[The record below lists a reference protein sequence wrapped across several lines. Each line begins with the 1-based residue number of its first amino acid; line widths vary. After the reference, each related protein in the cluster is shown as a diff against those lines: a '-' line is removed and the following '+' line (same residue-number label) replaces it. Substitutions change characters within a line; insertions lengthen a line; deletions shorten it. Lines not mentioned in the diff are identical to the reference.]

1 LTGPERAPVR
11 PDPSELAL
19 GLGALRGFVRERF
32 PPWATVPIAGLLYAA
47 PASLGRPPPREVAGA
62 ALATFLGLLCLRIA
76 DDLADLERDRVLHP
90 QRGLSSGRIDPARL
104 LDANLALGATLVALE
119 STSSWRLGFVLGG
132 CAFYR
137 AWLHRWRACVH
148 PVARPFLSNLVFPLA
163 VLHGAGPG
171 AWRPGLLLGLF
182 AWFAA
187 VAQEFAHNVRSP
199 EDDGPLGPGYAH
211 ALGARGTA
219 VLGAGLFATAALVA
233 VWLWLVLGR
242 PWVFGGALLGAAAGM
257 AFFLARLL
265 RDRGSVSGRSLY
277 RAGIVFA
284 LIPALGLLVGR

>member
-1 LTGPERAPVR
+1 MGRGRASVR
-11 PDPSELAL
+11 ADPSELAL

-47 PASLGRPPPREVAGA
+47 PASLGRPPPRDVAEG

-90 QRGLSSGRIDPARL
+90 QRGLCAGRIDPARL
-104 LDANLALGATLVALE
+104 FAANVALGATLVALE
-119 STSSWRLGFVLGG
+119 STSGWRLGLFLGG

-137 AWLHRWRACVH
+137 AWLRRRARVH
-148 PVARPFLSNLVFPLA
+148 PVARPFLSNGAFPLA
-163 VLHGAGPG
+163 VLHGAGPD
-171 AWRPGLLLGLF
+171 AWRPALLLGLF
-182 AWFAA
+182 AWLAA
-187 VAQEFAHNVRSP
+187 VAHEFAHNVRTP
-199 EDDGPLGPGYAH
+199 EEDGPLGPGYAQ

-233 VWLWLVLGR
+233 VLLWLVLGR

-257 AFFLARLL
+257 AFLLARLL
-265 RDRGSVSGRSLY
+265 RDRGSVSARSVY